1 MRKDQRIWLTIGAAL
16 VAAAIAMQCCTAL
29 TKQETTA
36 SNLPSAATLK
46 AACAAGYLQTTPIR
60 AGACDDFN
68 IAQTGCISLA
78 AQPLVP
84 AQALLPCQMG
94 GYVTAGGWTPL

>member
-1 MRKDQRIWLTIGAAL
+1 MRNRKRLYLIVGAAL
-16 VAAAIAMQCCTAL
+16 VAAGIAMWGCSAL
-29 TKQETTA
+29 GKQETTA

-46 AACAAGYLQTTPIR
+46 AACSAGFLQTPPIR

-68 IAQTGCISLA
+68 IAQTGCISLG

-94 GYVTAGGWTPL
+94 GYVTSGGWTQL

>member
-1 MRKDQRIWLTIGAAL
+1 MRKDQKIWAIIGAA
-16 VAAAIAMQCCTAL
+16 VVVAAIAVHSCSAL
-29 TKQETTA
+29 SKQETTA
-36 SNLPSAATLK
+36 SSLPSAATLK
-46 AACAAGYLQTTPIR
+46 AQCAAGAAQTPPIR

-68 IAQTGCISLA
+68 LVQTACISLA

-94 GYVTAGGWTPL
+94 GYVTSGGWTQL